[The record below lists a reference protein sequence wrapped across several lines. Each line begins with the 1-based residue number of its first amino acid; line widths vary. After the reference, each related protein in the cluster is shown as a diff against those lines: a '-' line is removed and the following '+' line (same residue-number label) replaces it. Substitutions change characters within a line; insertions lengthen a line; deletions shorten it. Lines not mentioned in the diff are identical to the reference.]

1 MSDDAARAQT
11 TANRITSGIGCTV
24 LAYFLFSFHDA
35 SIKWLTTSTAVV
47 QILFTRSIVILL
59 ICLAIGRTA
68 IVRRAI
74 ETPVRTALLLRA
86 GVILAAWLTY
96 YTAARDLQ
104 LAELITIY
112 FGSPVLVMLLA
123 VPILREKVTTW
134 RWISAGIGFAGVV
147 IACNPVGI
155 GFSGPVIMALIAAFL
170 WALAYVLIR
179 LIALFESSLLQ
190 MFYGASTFLVA
201 TGLAM
206 PFVWQT
212 PTPHELAINVGI
224 GIFATAAQYFMFEG
238 IRRAPA
244 SVLAPF
250 EYTSLIWAFVLGL
263 VIWGD
268 VPRTAV
274 FVGAGLILLGGIVM
288 LVSERKPAA

>member
-1 MSDDAARAQT
+1 MSDNPAGHDTPASRVSA
-11 TANRITSGIGCTV
+11 GIGCTI

-35 SIKWLTTSTAVV
+35 SIKWLAAGTAVV
-47 QILFTRSIVILL
+47 EILFVRSIVILV
-59 ICLAIGRTA
+59 ICLAIGRGA

-74 ETPVRTALLLRA
+74 ETPVRAALLLRA

-123 VPILREKVTTW
+123 VPILHERVTPW
-134 RWISAGIGFAGVV
+134 RWISAGIGFVGVV

-155 GFSGPVIMALIAAFL
+155 GFSTPVMLALIAAFL

-179 LIALFESSLLQ
+179 KIALHESSLLQ
-190 MFYGASTFLVA
+190 MFFGGATFLVA

-206 PFVWQT
+206 PFVWRT
-212 PTPHELAINVGI
+212 PVPYELGLNILI
-224 GIFATAAQYFMFEG
+224 GVFAAAAQFFMFEG

-263 VIWGD
+263 LIWGD
-268 VPRTAV
+268 VPRTEV
-274 FVGAGLILLGGIVM
+274 FFGAGLILIGGLVM
-288 LVSERKPAA
+288 LVSERRATV